1 MSPLIIINSIKNSVF
16 FAYVE
21 EENKVYLLVFTH
33 IYNTTKNNNT
43 NSLAQLSSAE
53 KLKQ

>member
-1 MSPLIIINSIKNSVF
+1 MLKKNTK
-16 FAYVE
+16 YE
-21 EENKVYLLVFTH
+21 YIYLYLH
-33 IYNTTKNNNT
+33 ICNTTKNNNT